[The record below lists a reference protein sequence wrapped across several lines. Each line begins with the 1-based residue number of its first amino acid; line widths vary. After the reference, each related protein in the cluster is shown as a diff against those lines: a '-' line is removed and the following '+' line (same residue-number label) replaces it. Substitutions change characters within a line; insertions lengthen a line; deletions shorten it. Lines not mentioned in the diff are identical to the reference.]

1 EFTSPFLFPY
11 HQSIH
16 SSLRSKGMEI
26 SKYRDILLT
35 HTIALPGSRDVWGG
49 PLLII
54 VPPQTITSITPSV
67 EEGTDIPLGY
77 NQLVSIIGYLSTIP
91 SESSIEKGF
100 TVIVDGRRVSPK
112 IVITCLKAVQQG
124 LYKKVRQAIIIQPE
138 KFLDQQK
145 LNLDLLLEAFAFK
158 VPCVSIHKLTK
169 FVSISS
175 LPEVFGG
182 VKEWN
187 VKEFLNLRGR
197 VEKMNRDL
205 ESVLSGLKIEKATTL
220 NETHEKIIKSGE
232 ELANELATSSSNED
246 EHHCALV
253 IRRLVAQCNDVL
265 SEPGRRAKAKEENDA
280 TRLAECQMTQMN
292 GLLDWLEGVGETWL
306 LSIRE
311 IGESR
316 DEARQLAKQHSQLK
330 TKVQELESQTDQLDE
345 MGSKL
350 IEVLPTHAATL
361 DKSRSH
367 LKHVVAQFS
376 SRVQRGME
384 MAEKSENFHEKMN
397 LFTRRA
403 DSLLDSLCSES
414 SANDSST
421 AIAQRTKMEEE
432 VDHLKSAYDELKA
445 TGGEFIQDLASNEIS
460 PFGRKACRDYTPG
473 VIHIREQLE
482 SANERRRRC
491 VDLVDVRLLRL
502 QHFIQLFTCEKD
514 AEQSIEWL
522 SEMKN
527 TLENQYLQ
535 IEYSQDE
542 VDHLREDY
550 TKLEAAARS
559 TYDYGKD
566 LCQVALVLR
575 RSLRMEQKQGVSTE
589 DKLEQICTQLCRS
602 LSEKEA
608 KLAMT
613 EAYLGMMLTVDEQLD
628 SVEQRAKTMGDR
640 PAKHVYLAS
649 DRRRIANQLSDLKHL
664 GEAISGY
671 INSQTSL
678 PAEIR
683 TGKMRTINEKVD
695 NLSRRQQEVERLFDH
710 SNLPSISSP
719 LNLDLHPIQ
728 E

>member
-1 EFTSPFLFPY
+1 
-11 HQSIH
+11 
-16 SSLRSKGMEI
+16 MEI
-26 SKYRDILLT
+26 SKYRDRLLT
-35 HTIALPGSRDVWGG
+35 DTVFLPGSRDVWGG

-54 VPPQTITSITPSV
+54 VPPQTIASVTPSV
-67 EEGTDIPLGY
+67 EEGTDLPLGY
-77 NQLVSIIGYLSTIP
+77 SQLVSIIGYLSTIP
-91 SESSIEKGF
+91 SESSINKGF

-112 IVITCLKAVQQG
+112 IVITVLKAVQQG
-124 LYKKVRQAIIIQPE
+124 LYKKVRQAVIIQPE

-145 LNLDLLLEAFAFK
+145 LNLDLLLESFQFK
-158 VPCVSIHKLTK
+158 IPCVSIHKLTK
-169 FVSISS
+169 FVQIGS

-182 VKEWN
+182 VYGYEAKEWI
-187 VKEFLNLRGR
+187 KTRER

-205 ESVLSGLKIEKATTL
+205 ESVLSRLNIEKATQL
-220 NETHEKIIKSGE
+220 NETHEMILKSGE

-246 EHHCALV
+246 EHHSAIV

-265 SEPGRRAKAKEENDA
+265 SEPERRAKVKEEINA
-280 TRLAECQMTQMN
+280 TRLADCQTAQMN

-316 DEARQLAKQHSQLK
+316 DEARQLVKQHDQLR
-330 TKVQELESQTDQLDE
+330 TKVQELETQTEQLDN
-345 MGSKL
+345 MGTKL
-350 IEVLPTHAATL
+350 IEVLPNHAAVL
-361 DKSRSH
+361 DKSRNH
-367 LKHVVAQFS
+367 LKHVVSQFS

-384 MAEKSENFHEKMN
+384 MAEKSENFHDKMN

-403 DSLLDSLCSES
+403 DCLLDSLCSES
-414 SANDSST
+414 SANESST
-421 AIAQRTKMEEE
+421 AVAQRTKMEEE
-432 VDHLKSAYDELKA
+432 VEQLKSAYDDLKA
-445 TGGEFIQDLASNEIS
+445 TGGEFIDDLASNEIS
-460 PFGRKACRDYTPG
+460 PFGKKACRDYGPG
-473 VIHIREQLE
+473 IYHIREQLD

-491 VDLVDVRLLRL
+491 IDLVDVRLLRL
-502 QHFIQLFTCEKD
+502 QHLIQLFTCERD

-527 TLENQYLQ
+527 TLDNQYLH

-608 KLAMT
+608 RLAMT
-613 EAYLGMMLTVDEQLD
+613 EAYLGTMNTVEEQLEM
-628 SVEQRAKTMGDR
+628 VEQKAKAMDKDR
-640 PAKHVYLAS
+640 PAKHGHLPWCRSKAYLQS
-649 DRRRIANQLSDLKHL
+649 
-664 GEAISGY
+664 ISR
-671 INSQTSL
+671 SQTLGRGHLWSH
-678 PAEIR
+678 
-683 TGKMRTINEKVD
+683 
-695 NLSRRQQEVERLFDH
+695 Q
-710 SNLPSISSP
+710 
-719 LNLDLHPIQ
+719 
-728 E
+728 